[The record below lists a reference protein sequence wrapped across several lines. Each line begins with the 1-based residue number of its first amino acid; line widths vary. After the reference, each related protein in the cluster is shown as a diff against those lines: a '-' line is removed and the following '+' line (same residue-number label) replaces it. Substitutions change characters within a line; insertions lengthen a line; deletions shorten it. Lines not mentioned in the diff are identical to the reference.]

1 MARDFPGL
9 GQTGERN
16 LNGRL
21 ARRAHNP
28 KVAGSNPAPRHHK
41 SPGHSVAE
49 ARASSFR
56 GSTSNGSSNGRSDT
70 GLDVGPVRAGLGWL
84 SWPGDSRRTGRDRAS
99 VSRRSCFT
107 GLVERVL
114 SADDVAS
121 AFPSLFDIEPLGEPG
136 GSGECWRATSEEFG
150 DVALKV
156 LVRPHDPRRFLR
168 EVKGLKRVDSPHV
181 KRLHQS
187 GVVGCGGAERP
198 FLLGGLV
205 EGPNLRT
212 ALPPEGLGP
221 ARGAELLAGLLRG
234 LRALADAHVVHR
246 DMKPEN
252 VVLVDGDPSI
262 PVIIDLGLCRLG
274 PDSSLTQY
282 PWYGGT
288 ARYSAPEQLRR
299 EPALDRSDVWAVGLI
314 AVEAVAGVHPYL
326 GTGGT
331 LPDDYLEILRSEM
344 GIPPSIRG
352 GIRDLLLRMTEYAAY
367 KRPSARSALADLA
380 KEQSGESS

>member
-1 MARDFPGL
+1 M
-9 GQTGERN
+9 
-16 LNGRL
+16 
-21 ARRAHNP
+21 
-28 KVAGSNPAPRHHK
+28 
-41 SPGHSVAE
+41 
-49 ARASSFR
+49 
-56 GSTSNGSSNGRSDT
+56 
-70 GLDVGPVRAGLGWL
+70 
-84 SWPGDSRRTGRDRAS
+84 
-99 VSRRSCFT
+99 
-107 GLVERVL
+107 
-114 SADDVAS
+114 
-121 AFPSLFDIEPLGEPG
+121 
-136 GSGECWRATSEEFG
+136 
-150 DVALKV
+150 
-156 LVRPHDPRRFLR
+156 
-168 EVKGLKRVDSPHV
+168 
-181 KRLHQS
+181 RLHQS
-187 GVVGCGGAERP
+187 GVVGCGGAKRP

-274 PDSSLTQY
+274 PDNSLTQY

-288 ARYSAPEQLRR
+288 VRYSAPEQLRS

-331 LPDDYLEILRSEM
+331 LPDDYLEILRSGLCEAE
-344 GIPPSIRG
+344 GSPPS
-352 GIRDLLLRMTEYAAY
+352 L
-367 KRPSARSALADLA
+367 ARSSELLPQRRAEPTSVASPPSYRVHCA
-380 KEQSGESS
+380 KTTGRGRPRQYYGPNTAAPKVAAASACMPGMTCW